1 MGIFRQLWSGR
12 QEVVRHRIV
21 PDGYAVDTAPI
32 PLPSPAFL
40 GTRRISFDIRS
51 RNLSGQGMLAMWTA
65 GRRAFP
71 ETTTTL
77 AR

>member
-1 MGIFRQLWSGR
+1 MAILRQLGSSG

-21 PDGYAVDTAPI
+21 PDGYAVRAAPV
-32 PLPSPAFL
+32 PLPSPAFF
-40 GTRRISFDIRS
+40 GTRRIGFDIRS